1 MSLRLRNAVVM
12 LALVAVAACRIERT
26 PRVAADDPANVARA
40 EIELTLRNYQEALLE
55 GDARAAAA
63 VFTPGAHVYLPE
75 TPAIVGRGE
84 IDRLFSEGLSG
95 QSTTD
100 MELQLDAIDIGAGV
114 AHQFGT
120 MLQQFR
126 DSAGAEHEIEG
137 RFAIRWVRAADS
149 VWRIDKLLINHARPV
164 PTAVARPQSASGDS
178 AGVDQAEPAGGDTPA
193 GDQL

>member
-12 LALVAVAACRIERT
+12 LALVAVTACRIERT
-26 PRVAADDPANVARA
+26 PRVASDDPANVARA
-40 EIELTLRNYQEALLE
+40 EIELTLRNYQEALIE

-75 TPAIVGRGE
+75 TPSIIGRGE

-95 QSTTD
+95 ESITE
-100 MELQLDAIDIGAGV
+100 MELQLEGIDIGAGV

-126 DSAGAEHEIEG
+126 DSAGMEHEIEG

-149 VWRIDKLLINHARPV
+149 VWRIDRLLINHARPD
-164 PTAVARPQSASGDS
+164 PTALAQPRPVSGDS
-178 AGVDQAEPAGGDTPA
+178 AAVELP
-193 GDQL
+193 

>member
-1 MSLRLRNAVVM
+1 MSLRLRNAVVV
-12 LALVAVAACRIERT
+12 LALVAVTACRIERT

-40 EIELTLRNYQEALLE
+40 EIDLTLRNYQEALLD

-95 QSTTD
+95 ESITAMQ
-100 MELQLDAIDIGAGV
+100 LQLDAMDVGAGV

-120 MLQQFR
+120 MLQRFR
-126 DSAGAEHEIEG
+126 DSDGAEHEIEG

-149 VWRIDKLLINHARPV
+149 VWRIDRLLINHAHPGPNPV
-164 PTAVARPQSASGDS
+164 AEPQRVSGDS
-178 AGVDQAEPAGGDTPA
+178 AAADQP
-193 GDQL
+193 